1 MVRLHAGKQTG
12 SCAERGTEGPRIVSC
27 HSNARS
33 RFVKLSAHCMPAVSL
48 FFFFFLSFCYNPQ
61 L

>member
-12 SCAERGTEGPRIVSC
+12 SSAERGTEGPRIVSC

-48 FFFFFLSFCYNPQ
+48 
-61 L
+61 